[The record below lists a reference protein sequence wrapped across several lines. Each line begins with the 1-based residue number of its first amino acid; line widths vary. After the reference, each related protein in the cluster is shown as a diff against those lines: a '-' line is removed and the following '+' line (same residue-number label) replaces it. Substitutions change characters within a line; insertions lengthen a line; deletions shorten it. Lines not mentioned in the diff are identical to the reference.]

1 MTRIYKIMT
10 RVLVMFSVA
19 ALTSFSNNAL
29 ANEGG
34 WSGGHCCKHQEWG
47 GEHYQHHF
55 QKLVEKLGLTDAQ
68 QAQAKVIFEANKPIV
83 TPLKESLYAEK
94 KNLHELMLSGKFDEA
109 AIRAESAKVA
119 AIYADLNVNKAKV
132 CAQFRAILTPDQL
145 ATLKAL
151 HEEHKKKCEMKPAT
165 HTH

>member
-19 ALTSFSNNAL
+19 ALTSFSNIAL

-68 QAQAKVIFEANKPIV
+68 QAQAKAIFEANKSVV
-83 TPLKESLYAEK
+83 TPLKESLNAEK
-94 KNLHELMLSGKFDEA
+94 KNLHELMHSGKFDEA

-132 CAQFRAILTPDQL
+132 CAQFRAILTPAQVV
-145 ATLKAL
+145 TLKAL